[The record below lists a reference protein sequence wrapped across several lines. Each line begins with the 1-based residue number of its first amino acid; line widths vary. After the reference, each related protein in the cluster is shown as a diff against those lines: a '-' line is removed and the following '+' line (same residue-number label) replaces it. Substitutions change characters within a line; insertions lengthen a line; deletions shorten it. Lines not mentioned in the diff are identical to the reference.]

1 MSFWLANF
9 CPLKAA
15 RRLLW
20 FVLVFVTFSLFKLK
34 FLLVQGILTN
44 TAKFLTTYNA
54 GGDFE
59 VDLERVQTDALV
71 IGGGLAGLSAALEL
85 RAKGWNVTIVSK
97 GKVGQSG
104 NTIMTR
110 NSMAAVL
117 AEAPKSGTARE
128 HVEDTLAG
136 GVYLNDQKLVW
147 KLAAKAE
154 DGIKSLER
162 WGVPFL
168 RQDGRISSKGS
179 PGHGRER
186 ILTVDARHLR
196 STHNAG
202 LALSLPLLEK
212 AKEAG
217 VTLLNGILIT
227 GLLKKDG
234 TVGGAYGL
242 DRGKPQVWFFESRVV
257 ILASGGVGQLYP
269 LTTNA
274 GDVSGDGY
282 ALGYLAGAKVRD
294 MEFIQFHPTVSM
306 GASKE
311 VLSTAPF
318 SDGAVLRNKL
328 GDAFMTRYSPEGD
341 MATRDVMARAVYEEI
356 RSGRGSEHG
365 GVYVDFSE
373 VPPAKMAR
381 EYEPI
386 QRRLNGSTTIEV
398 GTAAHF
404 MMGGIVIDEFG
415 RTGASGLY
423 ACGEVTGGVHG
434 ANRLAGNALTEAV
447 VFGIEVGRH
456 AGRDLDDALKTSAQ
470 SSLKLAD
477 IEQLLA
483 DDGIHLQHDLPW
495 EKDNQAH
502 DLPGADGNEAQE
514 IRNSAQAGY
523 SLEEIKKKL
532 RLLMGLNV
540 GIVRSGSGLSQAME
554 ELSKFQVYLEQYR
567 CHSYTEL
574 LAHHQLKL
582 MILTAVLITQAARQR
597 RDSLGAHYRKAD

>member
-1 MSFWLANF
+1 ME
-9 CPLKAA
+9 
-15 RRLLW
+15 
-20 FVLVFVTFSLFKLK
+20 
-34 FLLVQGILTN
+34 LT
-44 TAKFLTTYNA
+44 
-54 GGDFE
+54 
-59 VDLERVQTDALV
+59 RVQTDALV

-85 RAKGWNVTIVSK
+85 RARGWDVTIVSK

-117 AEAPKSGTARE
+117 VEAPTSGTVIE
-128 HVEDTLAG
+128 HVQDTLVG
-136 GVYLNDQKLVW
+136 GAYLNDRELVR

-154 DGIKSLER
+154 EGIKSLER

-186 ILTVDARHLR
+186 IVTVDARHLR

-227 GLLKKDG
+227 GLLKQDG

-242 DRGKPQVWFFESRVV
+242 DRSKPQAWVFESRVV
-257 ILASGGVGQLYP
+257 ILASGGVGKLYP

-306 GASKE
+306 VASKE
-311 VLSTAPF
+311 VLSTAPL
-318 SDGAVLRNKL
+318 SAGAVLRNKL

-356 RSGRGSEHG
+356 KSGRGSDNG
-365 GVYVDFSE
+365 GVYVDYSQ
-373 VPPAKMAR
+373 VSPAKMAK

-386 QRRLNGSTTIEV
+386 QRRLNGRSTIEV

-415 RTGASGLY
+415 RTGVPGLY

-447 VFGIEVGRH
+447 VFGIEAGRH
-456 AGRDLDDALKTSAQ
+456 AGSSRDPGASVPSTLKFTE
-470 SSLKLAD
+470 

-483 DDGIHLQHDLPW
+483 QDGIYLRHDLPRVA
-495 EKDNQAH
+495 EGNDVQAEPS
-502 DLPGADGNEAQE
+502 LDG
-514 IRNSAQAGY
+514 
-523 SLEEIKKKL
+523 IK
-532 RLLMGLNV
+532 REMRSLMGLNV
-540 GIVRSGSGLSQAME
+540 GIVRSGPGLWHTKEKLGQ
-554 ELSKFQVYLEQYR
+554 FQTYLQTYPCR
-567 CHSYTEL
+567 RYSEL
-574 LAHHQLKL
+574 LALSQLKL
-582 MILTAVLITQAARQR
+582 MILTALLITEAAWERQE
-597 RDSLGAHYRKAD
+597 SLGAHYRVD

>member
-1 MSFWLANF
+1 MGKEL
-9 CPLKAA
+9 
-15 RRLLW
+15 
-20 FVLVFVTFSLFKLK
+20 
-34 FLLVQGILTN
+34 LTN

-54 GGDFE
+54 GGGDFE

-117 AEAPKSGTARE
+117 AEAPKSGTVRE

-136 GVYLNDQKLVW
+136 GVYLNDPKLVR

-168 RQDGRISSKGS
+168 RQDGHISSKGS

-373 VPPAKMAR
+373 VPPAKMTR

-477 IEQLLA
+477 IKQLLA
-483 DDGIHLQHDLPW
+483 DDGIHLQH
-495 EKDNQAH
+495 
-502 DLPGADGNEAQE
+502 EAQE
-514 IRNSAQAGY
+514 GSNSAQAGY

-532 RLLMGLNV
+532 RFLMGLNV
-540 GIVRSGSGLSQAME
+540 GIVRSGAGLSQAME

-582 MILTAVLITQAARQR
+582 MILTAVLITQAAWQR